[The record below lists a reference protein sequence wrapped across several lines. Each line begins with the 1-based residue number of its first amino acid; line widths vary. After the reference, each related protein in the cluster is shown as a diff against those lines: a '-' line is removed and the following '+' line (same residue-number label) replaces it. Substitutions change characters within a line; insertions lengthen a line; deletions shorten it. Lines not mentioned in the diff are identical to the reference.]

1 MYINAVIFKYI
12 YLNIYIY
19 IHPHCI
25 LDIDRWVGR
34 QIQYLCVY
42 SCSSSL
48 SLVIVQHLLKGRQ
61 VFRSPLAGICGRL
74 WCLLIVP
81 QDTRKVLE
89 LVLLSSLELCFP
101 LVIASTLQIILGSP
115 VMEEKVYILPDWKE
129 SLSSLNSKTTYWV
142 PSSYSPCLHPIL
154 TSCQLLGVG
163 DHGGLLTPLYCVN
176 FISAPLMKQV
186 LFEMLPDEM
195 KLESEFWRVDSSLT
209 S

>member
-1 MYINAVIFKYI
+1 M
-12 YLNIYIY
+12 
-19 IHPHCI
+19 
-25 LDIDRWVGR
+25 
-34 QIQYLCVY
+34 CVY

-81 QDTRKVLE
+81 QDSRKAGKVLE

-101 LVIASTLQIILGSP
+101 LVIVSTLQIILGSP
-115 VMEEKVYILPDWKE
+115 VMEEKVYTLPDWKE

-142 PSSYSPCLHPIL
+142 PSSYSLYLPAIL

-163 DHGGLLTPLYCVN
+163 DDGGLFTLLYCMN
-176 FISAPLMKQV
+176 FISAPLMK
-186 LFEMLPDEM
+186 
-195 KLESEFWRVDSSLT
+195 
-209 S
+209 